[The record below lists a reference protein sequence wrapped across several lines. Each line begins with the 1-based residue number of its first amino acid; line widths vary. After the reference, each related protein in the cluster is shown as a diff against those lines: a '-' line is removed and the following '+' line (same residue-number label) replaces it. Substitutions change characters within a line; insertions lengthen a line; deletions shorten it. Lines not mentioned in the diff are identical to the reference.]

1 MRRFDLVNF
10 IWMILVGNTPLSYA
24 VRSED
29 NVDAVRYLL
38 DHDADPDKPVD
49 QGCTSLH
56 IAVAKGLLCMHTLSR
71 FSYVSCDYVSTYL
84 ITLY

>member
-1 MRRFDLVNF
+1 LDDF
-10 IWMILVGNTPLSYA
+10 VGNTPLSYA

-56 IAVAKGLLCMHTLSR
+56 IGVAKGLLHA
-71 FSYVSCDYVSTYL
+71 YIVSFFLCVM
-84 ITLY
+84 

>member
-1 MRRFDLVNF
+1 LDDF
-10 IWMILVGNTPLSYA
+10 VGNTPLSYA

-49 QGCTSLH
+49 QGIHCLVFLMCHVIMSLLYEAH
-56 IAVAKGLLCMHTLSR
+56 EYATTVYIYMFLLFAILFPYFTKM
-71 FSYVSCDYVSTYL
+71 
-84 ITLY
+84 